1 MTSRLPT
8 RTLGRTGLEV
18 TTLGY
23 GAMALNVRSGPTI
36 TTDEA
41 RGILHAVLDAGINLI
56 DTSPDYG
63 PSEELIGASIAG
75 RRDEFVLA
83 SKCGCIVSA
92 TPGEGRRRKHIYTV
106 DNVVAGVEQS
116 LRRMRTDRIDVVQFH
131 GSPPVADLEEHG
143 AVEALQRLQADGKV
157 RFIGMSGVL
166 PDLADHI
173 EMGVFDVFQIP
184 YSLVQRE
191 HETLIARAAAA
202 GGGTVVRGGVARGNP
217 APDKGWG
224 ARRLPELAADQPR
237 QIWERAALD
246 DLLDGASRIEF
257 TLRFTL
263 SHPWMHTTIVG
274 TANLDHLRD
283 NLESARKG
291 PLPADVYQEAMRRLD
306 EAAAAWS
313 DRA

>member
-41 RGILHAVLDAGINLI
+41 RGILQAVLDAGINLI

-131 GSPPVADLEEHG
+131 GSPSVADLEEHG

-224 ARRLPELAADQPR
+224 ARRLPELADDQPR
-237 QIWERAALD
+237 QMWERAALD

-291 PLPADVYQEAMRRLD
+291 PLPADVYEEAMRRLD